1 MLTLMSP
8 KQLPTDKLKASKL
21 LNEET
26 MKHNPVANIE
36 LIKQV
41 NTASVY
47 RLIDEQKLISR
58 VALAKLSELAPASI
72 TKMTRELMSAG
83 LIKEV
88 AQQASTGGRPAISLT
103 CEIDAFVFVSC
114 KLGRNNLTIAL
125 HDIAGTKLKTQR
137 KSLSTASES
146 DVINDLLSE
155 LDAFINTQVTPA
167 TQRLIAIAVTSPG
180 LIDRESGTIV
190 YLPKHNLKDIPLAKM
205 IVDRFNVPAYIGNHT
220 QSLSLA
226 ELYFGAAQDCQD
238 SVLLS
243 VHDGVGSG
251 IINNG
256 RIFTNYNNQV
266 GEIGHIKIEPLGL
279 RCHCGNH
286 GCLETIASNDAII
299 KQVTGLITQGHAT
312 SLTLENLTIE
322 SVCDAAN
329 AGDELAVQVLQ
340 RVSKI
345 LGQAIAIIINLFNPQ
360 KLLIKGEITAAKALI
375 FPIIEQS
382 VQQHA
387 LGSFLPNLVITEAQ
401 FQREPSMAGVALVRK
416 ALLEGHLLKHI
427 MQDCGV

>member
-1 MLTLMSP
+1 
-8 KQLPTDKLKASKL
+8 
-21 LNEET
+21 
-26 MKHNPVANIE
+26 MKHSPVANIE
-36 LIKQV
+36 FIKQV

-47 RLIDEQKLISR
+47 RLIDEQKQISR

-72 TKMTRELMSAG
+72 TKMTRQLMAAG

-103 CEIDAFVFVSC
+103 CEITPFVFVSC

-125 HDIAGTKLKTQR
+125 HDIAGTMLTSYR
-137 KSLSTASES
+137 VPLNAAPNN
-146 DVINDLLSE
+146 DVIAFLLVE
-155 LDAFINTQVTPA
+155 LAKFISTNINA
-167 TQRLIAIAVTSPG
+167 DTQRLIAIAVTSPG

-190 YLPKHNLKDIPLAKM
+190 YLPKHNLKDIQLGKM
-205 IVDRFNVPAYIGNHT
+205 LTQDFNVPAYIGNHT

-256 RIFTNYNNQV
+256 KIFTNYNNQV
-266 GEIGHIKIEPLGL
+266 GEIGHIRIDPLGL
-279 RCHCGNH
+279 PCHCGSH
-286 GCLETIASNDAII
+286 GCLETIASNEAIL
-299 KQVTGLITQGHAT
+299 KQITLLIQQGHDT
-312 SLTLENLTIE
+312 CLTLENLTIE
-322 SVCDAAN
+322 NICDAAN
-329 AGDELAVQVLQ
+329 NGDELTVQVLQ
-340 RVSKI
+340 RVSKLI
-345 LGQAIAIIINLFNPQ
+345 GQAIAIIVNLFNPQ
-360 KLLIKGEITAAKALI
+360 KLLIKGEIVAAKELI

-387 LGSFLPNLVITEAQ
+387 LRSFLPNLVISEAK
-401 FQREPSMAGVALVRK
+401 FQNEPSMAGVALVRK
-416 ALLEGHLLKHI
+416 SLLEGSLLNYIIHEHDNK
-427 MQDCGV
+427 